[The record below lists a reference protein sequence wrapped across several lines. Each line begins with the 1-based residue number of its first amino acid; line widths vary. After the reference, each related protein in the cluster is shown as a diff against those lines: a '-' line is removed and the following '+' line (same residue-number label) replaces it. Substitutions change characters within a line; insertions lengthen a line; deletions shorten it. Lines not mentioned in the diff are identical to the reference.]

1 MSKFSGTYIKNRLLT
16 GCRSILRFVSSPAF
30 FYIGI
35 ALFLAQAILLACTEV
50 KTMLFD
56 EAFHLRII
64 DFYTNQITPFV
75 ASQGSDTANVGDL
88 TRNTSYLYHYLMSF
102 PARVMES
109 LGFGVF
115 DTWSMLLMRLINVA
129 IFVVGLIFSRKVL
142 REIGFGN
149 TICNLSVLAIAMLP
163 NTIYLAAT
171 VNYDSLF
178 MLAVF
183 VHLLYFIRILKAL
196 RKDASPEAYSILIF
210 LISAMVGS
218 LTKYAFLPIALISTT
233 LLVIV
238 FVAKRRKTFKRAYF
252 RGFLPKGKK
261 YPIIIVSVVAAVLF
275 GLSLERY
282 GGNIVTYGT
291 PLPDCAKVQSVQ
303 FCSKWAP
310 WQRNYT
316 QDETRADRPFGEK
329 SLVYFIGTEW
339 WKYMQDGMLLVGS
352 PTNQGVKLKEANS
365 FALWVIGIVAPIVI
379 GLFLFSI
386 WAIRHRLVLFV
397 SLIAIFYC
405 AMLILTSYGNYINTN
420 YVLVAGIQFRYII
433 WIAPFVLA
441 VALGALA
448 VLINKLYAKSGP
460 IIMVSAMLVVAL
472 TYTQIG
478 FIPTYYNDLEIS
490 STRQSLQPLNGF
502 IKQVAE
508 RFLVTVE

>member
-1 MSKFSGTYIKNRLLT
+1 MSKFNVKYLKMRFLA
-16 GCRSILRFVSSPAF
+16 GCRSILRFVGSPAF
-30 FYIGI
+30 FYVGI
-35 ALFLAQAILLACTEV
+35 ALFLAQAVLLACTEV

-56 EAFHLRII
+56 EAFHFRII
-64 DFYTNQITPFV
+64 DFYTNQLTPFV
-75 ASQGSDTANVGDL
+75 SNQAIDTANVGDL

-102 PARVMES
+102 PARAMES
-109 LGFGVF
+109 LGFEAF
-115 DTWSMLLMRLINVA
+115 NNWSMLVMRLINIA
-129 IFVVGLIFSRKVL
+129 IFTVGLFFSRKVL
-142 REIGFGN
+142 QEIGFGKAV
-149 TICNLSVLAIAMLP
+149 CNLSVLLIAMLP

-178 MLAVF
+178 TLVVF
-183 VHLLYFIRILKAL
+183 VHLLYFVRILKAV
-196 RKDASPEAYSILIF
+196 RKGVSPEFYSILMF

-218 LTKYAFLPIALISTT
+218 LTKYAFLPIVFISTT
-233 LLVIV
+233 LIIIGL
-238 FVAKRRKTFKRAYF
+238 VAKRRKTFKLTYF

-441 VALGALA
+441 VAISALA
-448 VLINKLYAKSGP
+448 VLANKLYRKSSP
-460 IIMVSAMLVVAL
+460 VIMVSAMLAVAL
-472 TYTQIG
+472 LYTQIG
-478 FIPTYYNDLEIS
+478 FIPTYYNDLKIAN
-490 STRQSLQPLNGF
+490 TRQSLQPLNSL

-508 RFLVTVE
+508 RFIVTIR